1 MVGYFIYFHLPIRFI
16 VIYFIELFHQ
26 HIIIITTIISSI
38 LYIRHMNN
46 SKYLLISN
54 VYIIYTVRDTIVLNF
69 AVKLE
74 FRSNL

>member
-16 VIYFIELFHQ
+16 VIYCIELLHQ
-26 HIIIITTIISSI
+26 HIIIIITIISSI

-46 SKYLLISN
+46 SKYLLISD
-54 VYIIYTVRDTIVLNF
+54 VYIIYTVQDPIVIKF
-69 AVKLE
+69 AVGIE